1 MFIAYT
7 KDNSIYVENKDFH
20 GRVFTWD
27 DIPNDAKITALSLTH
42 PVPLVI
48 GSKRISPKISIKRYH
63 YYYFFN
69 EATVSI
75 IQADSGG
82 IKNEQVALVA
92 KVIAGIDVE
101 RDYVLEIRLD
111 KFGNSSVSSYPLDA
125 LKKKIKNGHMRKT
138 ILREGISCAVDKKML

>member
-20 GRVFTWD
+20 GRIFTWD
-27 DIPNDAKITALSLTH
+27 DIPSDAKITALSLTH

-48 GSKRISPKISIKRYH
+48 GNKRVSPKISIKRYH

-69 EATVSI
+69 EATISI

-82 IKNEQVALVA
+82 IKNEQAALVA

-125 LKKKIKNGHMRKT
+125 LKKKIKSGHMRKT
-138 ILREGISCAVDKKML
+138 ILREGIPCAVDKKML